1 MGLAAD
7 ALHFIQL
14 LALQI
19 SRTCTYGFFYF
30 SKIITCW
37 KVNYPIIFIIFS
49 IFLPISGP
57 TDVEDPSKEINDQPV
72 DTNNKPLNG
81 HSKTINGDKPKEK
94 PKPPPKPKVLV
105 TADGKIKPMPP
116 ARATKV

>member
-1 MGLAAD
+1 M
-7 ALHFIQL
+7 
-14 LALQI
+14 
-19 SRTCTYGFFYF
+19 
-30 SKIITCW
+30 
-37 KVNYPIIFIIFS
+37 
-49 IFLPISGP
+49 
-57 TDVEDPSKEINDQPV
+57 
-72 DTNNKPLNG
+72 NG